1 MIKEPLNLDN
11 KDREIL
17 SLLEKN
23 PELSQKEISTKIGLS
38 QPSVSARLYK
48 LKKKGV
54 LSFTVGVNFKK
65 VNLYLAKV
73 DVSANNTLDILNIFK
88 DCPYFLNGLITSGK
102 NNLCLFFAGE
112 DITTLEAIVDGH
124 LRNHPYIKNVDL
136 SIVISPFK
144 DLIFP
149 LKMSFIKKEVNPC
162 HTNCDACPYF
172 TSERCLG
179 CPILDC
185 YKGELWK
192 E

>member
-102 NNLCLFFAGE
+102 NNLCLFFAG
-112 DITTLEAIVDGH
+112 
-124 LRNHPYIKNVDL
+124 
-136 SIVISPFK
+136 
-144 DLIFP
+144 
-149 LKMSFIKKEVNPC
+149 
-162 HTNCDACPYF
+162 
-172 TSERCLG
+172 
-179 CPILDC
+179 
-185 YKGELWK
+185 
-192 E
+192 